1 MDKDKSKGHV
11 LAWAAAN
18 QSGHDVSINEYAEAY
33 FIPYTTLHRWISGG
47 IRDVTFTVDQ
57 QAFIDTAKGH
67 ASHQFY
73 ELSDR
78 KNHALRWAHA
88 NQGGAVMGYTD
99 YARRYNVDINN
110 LFRWVSGGGGVTFEP
125 DEQELINKAKQYWAH
140 KQYTPGERKSHA
152 LAWAAA
158 NRSGPAMSYHEYERR
173 YNVVHVNLIR
183 WVSGGSGVTF
193 TPEEQE
199 LINKAKQY
207 WAHKQY
213 TASERKSHAL
223 AWAAANRSGPVMSY
237 HEYAEQHNV
246 ELTTLIRWVSGGSG
260 VTFEPDEQ
268 ELINKAKQR
277 QVSLSTINETA
288 LAAVGANKKYAW
300 LRAPTSATSAST
312 SNTSPTLPMH
322 TGYEQV

>member
-1 MDKDKSKGHV
+1 MDKDKSKAHV

-33 FIPYTTLHRWISGG
+33 FIPYTTLCRWISGG

-57 QAFIDTAKGH
+57 QAFIDTARRH
-67 ASHQFY
+67 ASDQY
-73 ELSDR
+73 YKLSDR

-88 NQGGAVMGYTD
+88 NQSGPVMGYTD
-99 YARRYNVDINN
+99 YARRYNMHPGT
-110 LFRWVSGGGGVTFEP
+110 LTGWVSGEHGVTFEP
-125 DEQELINKAKQYWAH
+125 DEQELINKAKQYWAMNQYTPGERKNH
-140 KQYTPGERKSHA
+140 ALAWAAANRSGPVMSYSDYARRYNVDRRTLSRWVSGGNGVTFEPDEQVLINKAKQDWAMKQYTPGERKSHA

-158 NRSGPAMSYHEYERR
+158 NRSGPAMSYY
-173 YNVVHVNLIR
+173 
-183 WVSGGSGVTF
+183 
-193 TPEEQE
+193 
-199 LINKAKQY
+199 
-207 WAHKQY
+207 
-213 TASERKSHAL
+213 
-223 AWAAANRSGPVMSY
+223 
-237 HEYAEQHNV
+237 EYAEQHNMHHTA
-246 ELTTLIRWVSGGSG
+246 LARWVSGGNG

-277 QVSLSTINETA
+277 QVSLSTINEA
-288 LAAVGANKKYAW
+288 AVAAVGANKYAW